1 MAAGCTAVGIGIP
14 TPPGPATP
22 WRVRR
27 NNMNDFLIKE
37 GVFHLHPL
45 LQQAR
50 IRSAQNLPCPQFSAQ
65 STDLVD

>member
-1 MAAGCTAVGIGIP
+1 
-14 TPPGPATP
+14 
-22 WRVRR
+22 
-27 NNMNDFLIKE
+27 MNDFLIKE
-37 GVFHLHPL
+37 GLFHLHPL